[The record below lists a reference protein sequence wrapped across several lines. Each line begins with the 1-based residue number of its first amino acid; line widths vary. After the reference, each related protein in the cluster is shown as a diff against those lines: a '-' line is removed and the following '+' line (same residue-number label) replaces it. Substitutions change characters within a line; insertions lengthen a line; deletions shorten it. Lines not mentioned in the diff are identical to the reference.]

1 MLIQLCDKTM
11 ILTLFYSAYC
21 TYVRHKKKIRKNN
34 EFGWTNFCDFTNI
47 NFAKTCS
54 AKTSSLKVSKTY
66 VQGFGLILKINFK
79 ANYHTLRFLNLRSSF
94 PTISISLYCKLIINL
109 SILCDVFFCYF

>member
-11 ILTLFYSAYC
+11 ILTLFYIAYC
-21 TYVRHKKKIRKNN
+21 TSVRHTKKIRKNN

-79 ANYHTLRFLNLRSSF
+79 ANYHTLRFLTLCFF